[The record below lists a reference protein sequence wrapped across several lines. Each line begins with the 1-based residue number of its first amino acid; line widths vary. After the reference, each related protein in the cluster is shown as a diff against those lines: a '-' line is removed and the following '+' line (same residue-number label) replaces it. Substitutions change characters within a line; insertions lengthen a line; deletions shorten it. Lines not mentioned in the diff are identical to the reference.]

1 MPLLKLKTTGTLREL
16 AGHTFSQAHTKEMAY
31 LIEKL
36 IDAAI
41 EIKDP
46 DTLRRTRSLHFFSTA
61 YYRDGALN

>member
-1 MPLLKLKTTGTLREL
+1 M
-16 AGHTFSQAHTKEMAY
+16 AH

-46 DTLRRTRSLHFFSTA
+46 DTLRKIATLHFFINHILKRWRT
-61 YYRDGALN
+61 